1 VISESGSSQPSP
13 DELSDALKTAHALV
27 SELNSRNTALAQELA
42 TLRAEHQ
49 AVIQSRDNAVVE
61 STAAKNERDSL
72 KASLPSMASKQ
83 ASAILASLGH
93 APISGGDGR
102 GSSATGGVKEAFSRM
117 KPGSPEA
124 NAYFQKHRTELLS

>member
-1 VISESGSSQPSP
+1 VIQETGSQVDPA
-13 DELSDALKTAHALV
+13 ELADALKTAHSLV
-27 SELNSRNTALAQELA
+27 GELNSRNTALAQELA

-49 AVIQSRDNAVVE
+49 AVIQSRDNAVAE
-61 STAAKNERDSL
+61 STAARSERDAL
-72 KASLPSMASKQ
+72 KAALPSMASKQ

-102 GSSATGGVKEAFSRM
+102 GSSATGGVKETFARM